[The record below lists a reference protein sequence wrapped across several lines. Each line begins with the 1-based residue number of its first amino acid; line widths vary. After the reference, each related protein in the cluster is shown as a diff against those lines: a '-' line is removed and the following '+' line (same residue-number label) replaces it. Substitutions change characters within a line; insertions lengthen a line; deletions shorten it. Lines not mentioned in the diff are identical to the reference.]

1 MLVWNRE
8 LLYVGGFLSRAVYEQ
23 ELSKV
28 ESMWEGTAESSGTP
42 GPDFGPSTVLQDAA
56 HKRFLHIIKFFTFHR
71 STPSE
76 KVAKLL
82 GDAFYRCSTAPL
94 RLLSSAGIRLS
105 PEIKEYDPAV
115 VTFLKYLPIL
125 PEYVAQECSKFVEDL
140 PDGHKILPPTV
151 SDILQDLEDRALTQ
165 EEFADCIS
173 WWTSRK
179 DTLED
184 ETARLLNVITI
195 CRTNGSPL
203 QLSSVTHFIG
213 PESLTARI
221 PLDGPLPVSLM
232 PYDISAALTRRVL
245 TSLGWQEF
253 TILDWFRHIS
263 QPGIMSDD
271 PDHDFTRSEQWAQ
284 RVLSVLSG
292 VWSAQ
297 SDKLHSV
304 VASVFKG
311 QSCIPTTCGLRPPE
325 ESFLPRPDIPLFR
338 YLDLPTV
345 RFTVKP
351 KNKGEMEGFLSSI
364 GIRKHVPLE
373 VVLDR

>member
-8 LLYVGGFLSRAVYEQ
+8 LLYVGGFLSRAIYEQ
-23 ELSKV
+23 ELSKIV
-28 ESMWEGTAESSGTP
+28 STWEGTAESSGAP
-42 GPDFGPSTVLQDAA
+42 GPDFGPSTVLHGQ
-56 HKRFLHIIKFFTFHR
+56 FLHIIKFFTFHR

-94 RLLSSAGIRLS
+94 RLLSSVGIRLS

-125 PEYVAQECSKFVEDL
+125 PQYVAQECPKFVKDL
-140 PDGHKILPPTV
+140 PDGHKVLPPTV
-151 SDILQDLEDRALTQ
+151 SDILQDLKKHALTQ
-165 EEFADCIS
+165 EEFADCIW

-179 DTLED
+179 DVLED
-184 ETARLLNVITI
+184 ETAQLLSVITI
-195 CRTNGSPL
+195 CRTNGSLL
-203 QLSSVTHFIG
+203 QLSSVTHFID

-221 PLDGPLPVSLM
+221 PLDGPLPVFLM
-232 PYDISAALTRRVL
+232 PYDISAALTQRVGL

-271 PDHDFTRSEQWAQ
+271 PEHDFTRSNQWAQ

-304 VASVFKG
+304 VASIFKG
-311 QSCIPTTCGLRPPE
+311 QNCIPTTRGLRPPK
-325 ESFLPRPDIPLFR
+325 ESFLPSPDITLFQH
-338 YLDLPTV
+338 LDLPTV
-345 RFTVKP
+345 RFTAEP
-351 KNKGEMEGFLSSI
+351 KNKREMERFLSSI
-364 GIRKHVPLE
+364 GVQEHVPLE
-373 VVLDR
+373 VVLNR